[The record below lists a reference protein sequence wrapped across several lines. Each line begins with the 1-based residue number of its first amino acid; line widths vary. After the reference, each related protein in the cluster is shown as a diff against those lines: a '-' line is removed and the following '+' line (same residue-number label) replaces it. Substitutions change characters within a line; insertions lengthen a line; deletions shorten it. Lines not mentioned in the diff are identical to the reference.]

1 MKTPIL
7 VNIKNNSGLRSV
19 TYSGSGSPYS
29 IPTNGS
35 VPGTSGPVG
44 RAEPLYSSSP
54 VYSSRPSPG
63 SYGSPGALHKPS
75 YTSMSSQYWDGQ
87 GRFSSSD
94 SVDDVMTS
102 PRTSDYGLDNSAST
116 GASKPKSN
124 SKGRPQ
130 RRPSNRDEFDGPHQY
145 LARPPADYMAM
156 QERELPHLPTNLL
169 VQEQDSV
176 LTRVNDRLSQCAFD
190 FVAKYQFPIPLTQD
204 MRPVSHLSSRRHPP
218 ELYGSVAVP

>member
-1 MKTPIL
+1 M
-7 VNIKNNSGLRSV
+7 
-19 TYSGSGSPYS
+19 
-29 IPTNGS
+29 NGS

-44 RAEPLYSSSP
+44 RTEPPYSSSP

-63 SYGSPGALHKPS
+63 SYGNPGAMHKPS
-75 YTSMSSQYWDGQ
+75 YTSMSSQYWEGQ

-94 SVDDVMTS
+94 SVDDVVASPGTS
-102 PRTSDYGLDNSAST
+102 DYGLASDYGLDNSAST
-116 GASKPKSN
+116 GASKSKS
-124 SKGRPQ
+124 STKGRTQ

-145 LARPPADYMAM
+145 LARPPPDYVAM

-176 LTRVNDRLSQCAFD
+176 LARVNDRLSQCAFD

-204 MRPVSHLSSRRHPP
+204 MRPVSRHPP
-218 ELYGSVAVP
+218 SFAEYMFLSCIA